1 MKKLLLTTITAA
13 GLVLSGQA
21 AATPFYLDL
30 TNDGLIN
37 PTGEID
43 QLDLSY
49 VSNTEVD
56 TATGSLV
63 TRAGISLIGYTF
75 GGTPPAYTDL
85 EDLLTEPS
93 GGETNTFTT
102 TPNFPLAGFDPTGPS
117 FTKLTFDLYL
127 EGTLTPTAGVNY
139 TSGYLDIYSF
149 DSLNF
154 GAGATMLMTTQLA
167 SGGIFPGEQVVQSL
181 VTNTSITA
189 AGQDVFFFGDGVTYQ
204 SFEDYIAATAMD
216 IILEAAQTV
225 SVAELEA
232 NIVASTISEG
242 TTVLVTDDHN
252 AGVEFQVPAPAT
264 IALFGLGLLG
274 LAGSTRKRRS

>member
-30 TNDGLIN
+30 SDDGMVN
-37 PTGEID
+37 PVGEID

-75 GGTPPAYTDL
+75 GGVTAPAYTDL
-85 EDLLTEPS
+85 EDLVTES
-93 GGETNTFTT
+93 GGETNTFTS
-102 TPNFPLAGFDPTGPS
+102 TPNFPGAGLDVTGPS
-117 FTKLTFDLYL
+117 WTKLTFDLYL
-127 EGTLTPTAGVNY
+127 EGTLTPTVGVDY

-149 DSLNF
+149 DAF
-154 GAGATMLMTTQLA
+154 DYGAGATQVMTTELFA
-167 SGGIFPGEQVVQSL
+167 GGINPGEQVVQSL
-181 VTNTSITA
+181 VTSTSITA
-189 AGQDVFFFGDGVTYQ
+189 AGQDMFFFGDGVTFQ
-204 SFEDYIAATAMD
+204 SFEDYISATLVD
-216 IILEAAQTV
+216 IILEASQTV
-225 SVAELEA
+225 SVLELEQNIA
-232 NIVASTISEG
+232 NSTITNG
-242 TTVLVTDDHN
+242 TTVLVSDDHN
-252 AGVEFQVPAPAT
+252 AGVEFRVPAPAT